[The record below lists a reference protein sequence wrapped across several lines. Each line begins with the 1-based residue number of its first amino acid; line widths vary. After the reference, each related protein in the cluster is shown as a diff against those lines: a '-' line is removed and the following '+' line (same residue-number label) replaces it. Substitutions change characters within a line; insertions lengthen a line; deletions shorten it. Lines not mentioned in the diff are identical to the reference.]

1 MTSNTVKI
9 ILVPFVGLFMMMMS
23 MSLMYIF
30 ESTDFGM
37 HKMEPLRMLMVIIN
51 TSFAVA
57 LYYFIISKMN
67 QHKGWCSIWYLR
79 LLADV
84 VIIFVHSFLFI
95 LIARTAVEIGWM
107 EPIPGHK
114 EEIIFIMPPVVHAM
128 IMIILE
134 MILSIE
140 ARNKLSMQLTKMEKE
155 HINAKYG
162 ALKEQLDHHFLFN
175 NLSVLSSLIYE
186 STEKADHFIQDFAST
201 YRYVLTINQQKL
213 VTLEDELAFIDK
225 YLSLYKY
232 RFEDGFD
239 FKLNIEAKYCH
250 YLLPPLTLQLLV
262 ENVIKH
268 NAVSKK
274 EPLRLNIY
282 TEAGKLIVKNSIH
295 QKIEKVDSTQKGQ
308 ANLLEKYRLLNHELP
323 TFGTSDKHY
332 LVSISL
338 IESHED

>member
-1 MTSNTVKI
+1 
-9 ILVPFVGLFMMMMS
+9 
-23 MSLMYIF
+23 
-30 ESTDFGM
+30 
-37 HKMEPLRMLMVIIN
+37 MLYEVI
-51 TSFAVA
+51 T
-57 LYYFIISKMN
+57 
-67 QHKGWCSIWYLR
+67 
-79 LLADV
+79 
-84 VIIFVHSFLFI
+84 
-95 LIARTAVEIGWM
+95 
-107 EPIPGHK
+107 
-114 EEIIFIMPPVVHAM
+114 
-128 IMIILE
+128 
-134 MILSIE
+134 
-140 ARNKLSMQLTKMEKE
+140 
-155 HINAKYG
+155 
-162 ALKEQLDHHFLFN
+162 
-175 NLSVLSSLIYE
+175 
-186 STEKADHFIQDFAST
+186 
-201 YRYVLTINQQKL
+201 
-213 VTLEDELAFIDK
+213 DELAFIDK